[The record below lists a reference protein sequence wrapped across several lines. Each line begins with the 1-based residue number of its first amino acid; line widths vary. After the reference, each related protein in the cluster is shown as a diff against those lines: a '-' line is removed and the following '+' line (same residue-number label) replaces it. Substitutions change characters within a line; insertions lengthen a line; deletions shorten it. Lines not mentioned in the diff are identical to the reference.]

1 MNFDYTLY
9 LVTDRQL
16 MSCDSLTEAV
26 EQAILGG
33 CTMIQLREK
42 ELSSLEFYNQAVAVK
57 QVTDKYHI
65 PLIINDRID
74 IAMAVQATGVH
85 IGQHDLP
92 AAAVRKVIGE
102 NMLLGVS
109 ASSIAEAIQAQQDG
123 ADYLGVGAMFPT
135 GTKTDADS
143 VSMEELQK
151 IRAAVS
157 LPIVVIGGINKG
169 NAGRFK
175 PMGIDGLAVVSA
187 IIAQSD
193 IKAAAAELK
202 DLFCGKEKKMDFN
215 AAIFDLDGT
224 ILDSMDVWE
233 HIDIQFL
240 KKRNLPVPENYVT
253 EICARSFEEA
263 AQYTIDLFGLQE
275 TVEGIIEEWNNMAV
289 EEYSNHVGLLPYAL
303 DYLLCLKE
311 HGIKLAV
318 ATGLPEKLYMPCLK
332 NNSILELF
340 DALCSTDEVQRGKE
354 YSDVFELAAK
364 KLGVAPEHCIVFDD
378 VLPAIKSAKAAR
390 MLAGGIYD
398 KYSADQRAEIE
409 RIADIYL
416 LNFRQAPIPHK
427 EA

>member
-16 MSCDSLTEAV
+16 MSCDSMTEAV

-151 IRAAVS
+151 IRTAVS

-202 DLFCGKEKKMDFN
+202 DLFCGKEKKNGF
-215 AAIFDLDGT
+215 
-224 ILDSMDVWE
+224 
-233 HIDIQFL
+233 
-240 KKRNLPVPENYVT
+240 
-253 EICARSFEEA
+253 
-263 AQYTIDLFGLQE
+263 
-275 TVEGIIEEWNNMAV
+275 
-289 EEYSNHVGLLPYAL
+289 
-303 DYLLCLKE
+303 
-311 HGIKLAV
+311 
-318 ATGLPEKLYMPCLK
+318 
-332 NNSILELF
+332 
-340 DALCSTDEVQRGKE
+340 
-354 YSDVFELAAK
+354 
-364 KLGVAPEHCIVFDD
+364 
-378 VLPAIKSAKAAR
+378 
-390 MLAGGIYD
+390 
-398 KYSADQRAEIE
+398 
-409 RIADIYL
+409 
-416 LNFRQAPIPHK
+416 
-427 EA
+427 

>member
-151 IRAAVS
+151 ICAAVS

-202 DLFCGKEKKMDFN
+202 DLFCGKEKKNGF
-215 AAIFDLDGT
+215 
-224 ILDSMDVWE
+224 
-233 HIDIQFL
+233 
-240 KKRNLPVPENYVT
+240 
-253 EICARSFEEA
+253 
-263 AQYTIDLFGLQE
+263 
-275 TVEGIIEEWNNMAV
+275 
-289 EEYSNHVGLLPYAL
+289 
-303 DYLLCLKE
+303 
-311 HGIKLAV
+311 
-318 ATGLPEKLYMPCLK
+318 
-332 NNSILELF
+332 
-340 DALCSTDEVQRGKE
+340 
-354 YSDVFELAAK
+354 
-364 KLGVAPEHCIVFDD
+364 
-378 VLPAIKSAKAAR
+378 
-390 MLAGGIYD
+390 
-398 KYSADQRAEIE
+398 
-409 RIADIYL
+409 
-416 LNFRQAPIPHK
+416 
-427 EA
+427 

>member
-1 MNFDYTLY
+1 MGHSDEWTFADYFRYEKEIYRAIISAAVLCQWIAEH
-9 LVTDRQL
+9 DRQL

-202 DLFCGKEKKMDFN
+202 DLFCGKEKKNGF
-215 AAIFDLDGT
+215 
-224 ILDSMDVWE
+224 
-233 HIDIQFL
+233 
-240 KKRNLPVPENYVT
+240 
-253 EICARSFEEA
+253 
-263 AQYTIDLFGLQE
+263 
-275 TVEGIIEEWNNMAV
+275 
-289 EEYSNHVGLLPYAL
+289 
-303 DYLLCLKE
+303 
-311 HGIKLAV
+311 
-318 ATGLPEKLYMPCLK
+318 
-332 NNSILELF
+332 
-340 DALCSTDEVQRGKE
+340 
-354 YSDVFELAAK
+354 
-364 KLGVAPEHCIVFDD
+364 
-378 VLPAIKSAKAAR
+378 
-390 MLAGGIYD
+390 
-398 KYSADQRAEIE
+398 
-409 RIADIYL
+409 
-416 LNFRQAPIPHK
+416 
-427 EA
+427 

>member
-42 ELSSLEFYNQAVAVK
+42 ELPSLEFYNQAVAVK
-57 QVTDKYHI
+57 QVTERYHI

-74 IAMAVQATGVH
+74 IAMAVQAAGVH

-92 AAAVRKVIGE
+92 AATVRKVIGE

-135 GTKTDADS
+135 GTKTDAES

-202 DLFCGKEKKMDFN
+202 DLFCGKEKKNGF
-215 AAIFDLDGT
+215 
-224 ILDSMDVWE
+224 
-233 HIDIQFL
+233 
-240 KKRNLPVPENYVT
+240 
-253 EICARSFEEA
+253 
-263 AQYTIDLFGLQE
+263 
-275 TVEGIIEEWNNMAV
+275 
-289 EEYSNHVGLLPYAL
+289 
-303 DYLLCLKE
+303 
-311 HGIKLAV
+311 
-318 ATGLPEKLYMPCLK
+318 
-332 NNSILELF
+332 
-340 DALCSTDEVQRGKE
+340 
-354 YSDVFELAAK
+354 
-364 KLGVAPEHCIVFDD
+364 
-378 VLPAIKSAKAAR
+378 
-390 MLAGGIYD
+390 
-398 KYSADQRAEIE
+398 
-409 RIADIYL
+409 
-416 LNFRQAPIPHK
+416 
-427 EA
+427 